1 MEDGM
6 IACCICGELAC
17 SKVRKKSDDDGDD
30 DDIFLYYCKDHLR
43 GRRADKSF
51 FD

>member
-1 MEDGM
+1 MMSCCVCGNRACARVKKQNDDEDDN
-6 IACCICGELAC
+6 E
-17 SKVRKKSDDDGDD
+17 DDEEMS
-30 DDIFLYYCKDHLR
+30 LYYCKDHLR